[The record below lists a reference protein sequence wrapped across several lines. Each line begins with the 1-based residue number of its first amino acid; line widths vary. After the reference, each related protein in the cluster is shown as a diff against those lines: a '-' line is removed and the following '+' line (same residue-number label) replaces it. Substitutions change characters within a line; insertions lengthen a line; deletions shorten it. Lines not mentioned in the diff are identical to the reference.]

1 LPKKQKQFALQGVP
15 KSSAKIRGVSVPD
28 KKPKARRKRVWIL
41 AAGLLVV
48 AAIFA
53 FTRDWRRTVAPKK
66 PMPITAKPIAKPFKQ
81 PTTLAEL
88 MALTPAELDHCDIAR
103 MDLLCTQGLPG
114 AAKVNIPEMLA
125 MIDGWVELVNWETD
139 MNEYQF
145 VQNPKS
151 FGYSEGRYRMIALV
165 TVLDKKF
172 HVHYNPALMDPTVP
186 GDVFYGD
193 SRNVFI
199 NGLLGPEHMGTCSSM
214 PVLYVAVAR
223 RLGYPVSLAE
233 AKNHFFA
240 QWNDGKDHINIE
252 CTTWGY
258 AEHDDEHYEKW
269 PIPLTDD
276 DRKQNRY
283 LKPLSGAEELSEFL
297 ENRGI
302 MLVQDTIRDYGGALA
317 CFKKAH
323 ELTPNWPEL
332 DWCIKNLTDAIESD
346 LDELHRLSDLPRQA
360 NTASPP
366 VEPGDQILP
375 HAQRS
380 IYVPMGMTEET
391 YLSSMTPAIRKQMEA
406 LDPTPQPNQPVEPKS
421 YRVPPP
427 DTSRYATPES
437 DSPQPLKQLSGYDRP
452 PESYKIP
459 WYIEKGIMPAF
470 VQQSTEHSL
479 NPNTNLQIH

>member
-1 LPKKQKQFALQGVP
+1 VSKC
-15 KSSAKIRGVSVPD
+15 SAKIHHASLPD
-28 KKPKARRKRVWIL
+28 PKVRRKRLWIL
-41 AAGLLVV
+41 AAGLLVM

-66 PMPITAKPIAKPFKQ
+66 PVPITAKPIAKPFKQ

-114 AAKVNIPEMLA
+114 SAKVNIPEMLA
-125 MIDGWVELVNWETD
+125 MIDGWVELVNWETK

-151 FGYSEGRYRMIALV
+151 FGYLEGRYDMIALV
-165 TVLDKKF
+165 SVLDKKF

-186 GDVFYGD
+186 GDIFYSD

-233 AKNHFFA
+233 TKMHLFA
-240 QWNDGKDHINIE
+240 QWNDGKEHFNIE

-258 AEHDDEHYEKW
+258 AEHDDEHYKKW
-269 PIPLTDD
+269 PVLLTDD
-276 DRKQNRY
+276 DRKQHRY
-283 LKPLSGAEELSEFL
+283 LKPMNGAEELSMLL

-317 CFKKAH
+317 CFKKAR
-323 ELTPNWPEL
+323 ELTPTWTEL
-332 DWCIKNLTDAIESD
+332 DWCIQNLTDAIESD
-346 LDELHRLSDLPRQA
+346 LDDLHRLSDLPRQE

-366 VEPGDQILP
+366 VEPGDQISP
-375 HAQRS
+375 HTPSRPS
-380 IYVPMGMTEET
+380 YVPLGMTEEE
-391 YLSSMTPAIRKQMEA
+391 YVRSTPAALRKQEEA
-406 LDPTPQPNQPVEPKS
+406 WEPKDPTPQSNWPVDPKP

-427 DTSRYATPES
+427 DTSRYANSES
-437 DSPQPLKQLSGYDRP
+437 DSPQPPKQLSGYDKP
-452 PESYKIP
+452 PDSYRIP

-470 VQQSTEHSL
+470 VQQSTDHSL
-479 NPNTNLQIH
+479 DPRAIVQIH